1 MKRDSVKFCSN
12 ITEVVAQMLIGH
24 ALGPKE
30 AFLDQ
35 VKQSKSHNIGLKATL
50 ETCSVCPKALFPFH
64 LTPYTKLTCKA
75 GPFHKQM
82 IDEVYH
88 EPPKLCPESCL
99 SREADWSFP
108 SQSDTVYIWQCVY
121 D

>member
-1 MKRDSVKFCSN
+1 MLQYPLTFIAAVHGERMQQHFLPSGKEMKKDPMKFCSH

-50 ETCSVCPKALFPFH
+50 ETCTARPKALFPFH
-64 LTPYTKLTCKA
+64 LTPYPELLAKLVH
-75 GPFHKQM
+75 F
-82 IDEVYH
+82 IN
-88 EPPKLCPESCL
+88 
-99 SREADWSFP
+99 R
-108 SQSDTVYIWQCVY
+108 
-121 D
+121 